1 MPLRHVVTWKVKSD
15 SEAERERLKAEF
27 RDRLLSLPPQI
38 DVIRA
43 FEVGLNNA
51 GASDNYDVVLV
62 SEFDDEDALQ
72 RYIEH
77 PVHQEVV
84 AFVRANTEGRAGVD
98 FTV

>member
-1 MPLRHVVTWKVKSD
+1 MRRGGPSPSR
-15 SEAERERLKAEF
+15 

-51 GASDNYDVVLV
+51 GASDNYDIVLV